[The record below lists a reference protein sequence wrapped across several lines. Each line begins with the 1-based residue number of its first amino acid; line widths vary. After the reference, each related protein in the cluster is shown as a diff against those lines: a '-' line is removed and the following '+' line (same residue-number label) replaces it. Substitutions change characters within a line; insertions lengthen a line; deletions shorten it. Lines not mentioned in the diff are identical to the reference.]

1 MPFSG
6 RGAVFFYMN
15 FFDSFNQS
23 LGTAQKVMGEE
34 WSLDNQPFKAIA
46 IEQLSAEE
54 RATLGGRFKDVNTS
68 VLVSLET
75 FTASGVKQGSVIV
88 VRGESLRVA
97 NVQNEGDAARTLICG
112 PVGVDMP
119 RR

>member
-23 LGTAQKVMGEE
+23 LVTAQAVMGED
-34 WSLDNQPFKAIA
+34 WILDGKPYKAIA
-46 IEQLSAEE
+46 IDALTAEE
-54 RATLGGRFKDVNTS
+54 RATMGGRFKDVNTS
-68 VLVSLET
+68 VTVALEI
-75 FTASGVKQGSVIV
+75 FTSSGVKQGSVIT
-88 VRGESLRVA
+88 VRGEALRVA